1 MGLGT
6 DPSTGLR
13 TDVPKE
19 ILLKA
24 LPVGGN
30 RMDDRLAIEE
40 TSKQFGER
48 PLILDRQ
55 EQTLTPRNGPREE

>member
-1 MGLGT
+1 M
-6 DPSTGLR
+6 PN
-13 TDVPKE
+13 E
-19 ILLKA
+19 ILLTA